1 MINLYNNREFQ
12 HIMKLRFG
20 TFVAIL
26 EIKIGLMLTLD
37 FLFLVEIFIYTLCI
51 CLPMIFKNKYSY
63 LLIKCFFLLG
73 STPQAASS
81 GSRSGT
87 PAELGKIF
95 FRESKS

>member
-37 FLFLVEIFIYTLCI
+37 FLFLVEIFIYTLYI
-51 CLPMIFKNKYSY
+51 CLPMI
-63 LLIKCFFLLG
+63 
-73 STPQAASS
+73 
-81 GSRSGT
+81 
-87 PAELGKIF
+87 
-95 FRESKS
+95 